1 MRQRP
6 LSSSVMLQM
15 KVLPATCS
23 NVLRWTLVALAVAC
37 LVTATRYLQFAIGGE
52 PLYGVVAV
60 VFWVPLAIGLWLL
73 KPVARLV
80 ATGVLW
86 FVVVVVPLGTIN
98 PFAAMDELG
107 PNPPPVW
114 ELVVFW
120 VAPWVVPALF
130 AIHVLGR
137 YKAEFQRQPGSA
149 A

>member
-1 MRQRP
+1 M
-6 LSSSVMLQM
+6 
-15 KVLPATCS
+15 
-23 NVLRWTLVALAVAC
+23 
-37 LVTATRYLQFAIGGE
+37 QFAIGGE

-73 KPVARLV
+73 NPVARLV

-114 ELVVFW
+114 
-120 VAPWVVPALF
+120 
-130 AIHVLGR
+130 
-137 YKAEFQRQPGSA
+137 
-149 A
+149 